1 MIKKQTNNRM
11 FYSPLYFCAMR
22 WLFAFLGY
30 LVFRFPGA
38 VLGFLLGSIFE
49 TASRGHIRT
58 SFQSTRVS
66 AQEFELR
73 LLALASMVIKA
84 DGKTTQSELDYVRA
98 QFVQFF
104 GKDRANE
111 IFRIYNA
118 EFKKSG
124 ITALEI
130 GQFLVMRTRYEARL
144 QMLDFLFRI
153 AKADGKVS
161 PSELSKLQEIAGYMR
176 INAADYSSIKAMFV
190 AQTDS
195 AYTILEVSKSAT
207 DNDVKKAYR
216 DLVKKHHPDKVR
228 NLGQAAEQAAKEKFQ
243 RIQQAYE
250 AIKNQRGFS

>member
-1 MIKKQTNNRM
+1 
-11 FYSPLYFCAMR
+11 MR
-22 WLFAFLGY
+22 WLLAFIGY
-30 LVFRFPGA
+30 MVFRFPGA
-38 VLGFLLGSIFE
+38 LLGFFLGTLLEAG
-49 TASRGHIRT
+49 SRGQIRT
-58 SFQSTRVS
+58 SFQTTRVS

-104 GKDRANE
+104 GIDRANE

-124 ITALEI
+124 VTAMEI
-130 GQFLVMRTRYEARL
+130 GQFLVTRTRYEARL

-161 PSELSKLQEIAGYMR
+161 PVEVEKLSEIAGYMR
-176 INAADYSSIKAMFV
+176 ISAADFNSIKAMFV

-195 AYTILEVSKSAT
+195 AYTILEVSKTST
-207 DNDVKKAYR
+207 DAEIKKAYR
-216 DLVKKHHPDKVR
+216 DLVKKHHPDRVR
-228 NLGQAAEQAAKEKFQ
+228 NLGPAAEKAAKEKFQ

-250 AIKNQRGFS
+250 AIKNERGF

>member
-1 MIKKQTNNRM
+1 
-11 FYSPLYFCAMR
+11 MR
-22 WLFAFLGY
+22 WLFAFIGY
-30 LVFRFPGA
+30 MVFRFPGA
-38 VLGFLLGSIFE
+38 LLGFFLGTLIEAGS
-49 TASRGHIRT
+49 SGRIRT
-58 SFQSTRVS
+58 SFQTTRAS

-84 DGKTTQSELDYVRA
+84 DGKTTQSELDYVRT

-111 IFRIYNA
+111 IFRVYNA

-124 ITALEI
+124 VTAIEI
-130 GQFLVMRTRYEARL
+130 GKFLVTRTRYEARL

-161 PSELSKLQEIAGYMR
+161 QMEVEKLFEIAGYMR
-176 INAADYSSIKAMFV
+176 ISSPDFNSIKAMFI

-195 AYTILEVSKSAT
+195 AYTILEVSKTST
-207 DNDVKKAYR
+207 DAVVKKAYR
-216 DLVKKHHPDKVR
+216 DLVKKHHPDRVR
-228 NLGQAAEQAAKEKFQ
+228 NLGPAAEKAAKEKFQ

-250 AIKNQRGFS
+250 AIKNERGF

>member
-1 MIKKQTNNRM
+1 
-11 FYSPLYFCAMR
+11 MR
-22 WLFAFLGY
+22 WLFAFIGY

-38 VLGFLLGSIFE
+38 LMGFFLGTIFE
-49 TASRGHIRT
+49 AVSSGRIRT
-58 SFQSTRVS
+58 SFQTTRAS

-84 DGKTTQSELDYVRA
+84 DGKTTQSELDYVRT

-118 EFKKSG
+118 DFKTSG
-124 ITALEI
+124 VTAMEI
-130 GQFLVMRTRYEARL
+130 GQFLVTRTRYEARL

-161 PSELSKLQEIAGYMR
+161 PIEVDKLLEIAGYMR
-176 INAADYSSIKAMFV
+176 IGGPDFNSIKAMFV

-195 AYTILEVSKSAT
+195 AYTILEVSKSST
-207 DNDVKKAYR
+207 DAEIKKAYR
-216 DLVKKHHPDKVR
+216 DLVKKHHPDRVR
-228 NLGQAAEQAAKEKFQ
+228 NLGPAAEKAAKEKFQ

-250 AIKNQRGFS
+250 AIKNERGF

>member
-1 MIKKQTNNRM
+1 
-11 FYSPLYFCAMR
+11 MR
-22 WLFAFLGY
+22 WLFAFIGY
-30 LVFRFPGA
+30 MVFRFPGA
-38 VLGFLLGSIFE
+38 LLGFFLGTLIEAGS
-49 TASRGHIRT
+49 SGRIRT
-58 SFQSTRVS
+58 SFQTTRAS

-84 DGKTTQSELDYVRA
+84 DGKTTQSEIDYVRT

-111 IFRIYNA
+111 IFRVYNA

-124 ITALEI
+124 VTAIEI
-130 GQFLVMRTRYEARL
+130 GQFLVTRTRYEARL

-161 PSELSKLQEIAGYMR
+161 QREVEKLFEIAGYMR
-176 INAADYSSIKAMFV
+176 ISSPDFNSIKAMFI

-195 AYTILEVSKSAT
+195 AYTILEVSKTSTVAE
-207 DNDVKKAYR
+207 VKKAYR
-216 DLVKKHHPDKVR
+216 DLVKKHHPDRVR
-228 NLGQAAEQAAKEKFQ
+228 NLGPAAEKAAKEKFQ

-250 AIKNQRGFS
+250 AIKNERGF

>member
-1 MIKKQTNNRM
+1 
-11 FYSPLYFCAMR
+11 MR
-22 WLFAFLGY
+22 WLLAFIGY
-30 LVFRFPGA
+30 MVFRFPGA
-38 VLGFLLGSIFE
+38 LLGFFLGTLLEAG
-49 TASRGHIRT
+49 SRGQIRT
-58 SFQSTRVS
+58 SFQTTRVS

-124 ITALEI
+124 VTAMEI
-130 GQFLVMRTRYEARL
+130 GQFLVTRTRYEARL

-161 PSELSKLQEIAGYMR
+161 PVEVEKLSEIAGYMR
-176 INAADYSSIKAMFV
+176 ISAADFNSIKAMFV

-195 AYTILEVSKSAT
+195 AYTILEVSKTST
-207 DNDVKKAYR
+207 DAEIKKAYR
-216 DLVKKHHPDKVR
+216 DLVKKHHPDRVR
-228 NLGQAAEQAAKEKFQ
+228 NLGPAAEKAAKEKFQ

-250 AIKNQRGFS
+250 AIKNERGF

>member
-1 MIKKQTNNRM
+1 
-11 FYSPLYFCAMR
+11 MR
-22 WLFAFLGY
+22 WILAFIGY
-30 LVFRFPGA
+30 MVFRFPGA
-38 VLGFLLGSIFE
+38 LFGFFLGVLLEAGSNG
-49 TASRGHIRT
+49 RIRI
-58 SFQSTRVS
+58 SFQTTRVS

-111 IFRIYNA
+111 IFRMYNA
-118 EFKKSG
+118 DFKKSG
-124 ITALEI
+124 VTAMEI
-130 GQFLVMRTRYEARL
+130 GQFLVTRTRYEARL

-161 PSELSKLQEIAGYMR
+161 PVEVEKLTEIAGYMR
-176 INAADYSSIKAMFV
+176 INGADFNSIKAMFV

-195 AYTILEVSKSAT
+195 AYTILEVSKAST
-207 DNDVKKAYR
+207 ETEIKKAYR
-216 DLVKKHHPDKVR
+216 DLVKKHHPDRVR
-228 NLGQAAEQAAKEKFQ
+228 NLGPAAEKAAKEKFQ

-250 AIKNQRGFS
+250 AIKNERGF

>member
-1 MIKKQTNNRM
+1 
-11 FYSPLYFCAMR
+11 MR
-22 WLFAFLGY
+22 WIFAFIGY
-30 LVFRFPGA
+30 MVFRFPGA
-38 VLGFLLGSIFE
+38 VLGFFLGTLLEAGS
-49 TASRGHIRT
+49 SGRIRT
-58 SFQSTRVS
+58 SFQTTGVS

-84 DGKTTQSELDYVRA
+84 DGRATQSELDYVRV

-104 GKDRANE
+104 GKDRANK
-111 IFRIYNA
+111 IFRIYNS

-130 GQFLVMRTRYEARL
+130 GQFLVTRTRYEARL

-161 PSELSKLQEIAGYMR
+161 PVEVEKLFEIAGYMR
-176 INAADYSSIKAMFV
+176 ISGADFNSIKAMFV

-195 AYTILEVSKSAT
+195 AYVILEVSKTST
-207 DNDVKKAYR
+207 DAEIKKAYR
-216 DLVKKHHPDKVR
+216 DLVKKHHPDRVR
-228 NLGQAAEQAAKEKFQ
+228 NLGPAAEKAAKEKFQ

-250 AIKNQRGFS
+250 AIKNERGF

>member
-1 MIKKQTNNRM
+1 
-11 FYSPLYFCAMR
+11 MR
-22 WLFAFLGY
+22 WLLAFIGY
-30 LVFRFPGA
+30 MVFRFPGA
-38 VLGFLLGSIFE
+38 LLGFFLGTLLEVG
-49 TASRGHIRT
+49 SRGQIRT
-58 SFQSTRVS
+58 SFQTTRVS

-104 GKDRANE
+104 GIDRANE

-124 ITALEI
+124 VTAMEI
-130 GQFLVMRTRYEARL
+130 GQFLVTRTRYEARL

-161 PSELSKLQEIAGYMR
+161 PVEVEKLSEIAGYMR
-176 INAADYSSIKAMFV
+176 ISAADFNSIKAMFV

-195 AYTILEVSKSAT
+195 AYTILEVSKSST
-207 DNDVKKAYR
+207 DTEIKRAYR
-216 DLVKKHHPDKVR
+216 DLVKKHHPDRVR
-228 NLGQAAEQAAKEKFQ
+228 NLGPAAEKAAKEKFQ

-250 AIKNQRGFS
+250 AIKNERGF

>member
-1 MIKKQTNNRM
+1 
-11 FYSPLYFCAMR
+11 MR
-22 WLFAFLGY
+22 WLFAFIGY
-30 LVFRFPGA
+30 MVFRFPGA
-38 VLGFLLGSIFE
+38 LLGFFLGTLIEAGS
-49 TASRGHIRT
+49 SGRIRT
-58 SFQSTRVS
+58 SFQTTRAS

-84 DGKTTQSELDYVRA
+84 DGKTTQSELDYVRT

-111 IFRIYNA
+111 IFRVYNA

-124 ITALEI
+124 VTAIEI
-130 GQFLVMRTRYEARL
+130 GQFLVTRTRYEARL

-161 PSELSKLQEIAGYMR
+161 QREVEKLFEIAGYMR
-176 INAADYSSIKAMFV
+176 ISSPDFNSIKAMFI

-195 AYTILEVSKSAT
+195 AYTILEVSKTSTVAE
-207 DNDVKKAYR
+207 VKKAYR
-216 DLVKKHHPDKVR
+216 DLVKKHHPDRVR
-228 NLGQAAEQAAKEKFQ
+228 NLGPAAEKAAKEKFQ

-250 AIKNQRGFS
+250 AIKNERGF

>member
-1 MIKKQTNNRM
+1 
-11 FYSPLYFCAMR
+11 MR
-22 WLFAFLGY
+22 WLLAFIGY
-30 LVFRFPGA
+30 MVFRFPGA
-38 VLGFLLGSIFE
+38 LLGFFLGTLLEAG
-49 TASRGHIRT
+49 SRGQIRT
-58 SFQSTRVS
+58 SFQTTRVS

-124 ITALEI
+124 VTAMEI
-130 GQFLVMRTRYEARL
+130 GQFLVTRTRYEARL

-161 PSELSKLQEIAGYMR
+161 PVEIEKLSEIAGYMR
-176 INAADYSSIKAMFV
+176 ISAADFNSIKAMFV

-195 AYTILEVSKSAT
+195 AYTILEVSKTST
-207 DNDVKKAYR
+207 DAEIKKAYR
-216 DLVKKHHPDKVR
+216 DLVKKHHPDRVR
-228 NLGQAAEQAAKEKFQ
+228 NLGPAAEKAAKEKFQ

-250 AIKNQRGFS
+250 AIKNERGF